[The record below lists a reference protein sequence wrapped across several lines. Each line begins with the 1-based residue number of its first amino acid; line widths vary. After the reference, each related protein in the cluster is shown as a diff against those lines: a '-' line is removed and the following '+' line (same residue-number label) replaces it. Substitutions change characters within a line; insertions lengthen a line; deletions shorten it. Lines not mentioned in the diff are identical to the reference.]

1 MSHHNGGTN
10 LMCMDE
16 RDRCML
22 SSEDDRLDFVW
33 LEGPGDLKNEKKPS
47 KTINIIYPK
56 KLNYLS

>member
-33 LEGPGDLKNEKKPS
+33 LEGPGDLKNEKIPAKQL
-47 KTINIIYPK
+47 T
-56 KLNYLS
+56 